1 MDLLPKCIC
10 GYSGDRLLRGQPSDY
25 LCPEAS
31 LYGLL
36 ELNDFLIVLRAVDF
50 VFLTRDSA

>member
-10 GYSGDRLLRGQPSDY
+10 GYSGDRLLRGHPSDY